1 MNYENRVYNY
11 SDKLPIKDRNYSYY
25 MINNKAKRDYNHNF
39 SNSCNSY
46 NNNDNNLIS
55 SNMRMSNIE
64 SRLNTMEKMMK
75 YFDEFIHLKEEE
87 KLNNLTSLEISSDI
101 HSYLN
106 DLITKI
112 NKLEKEIDNLKK
124 QKQKS
129 EIENSKTIE
138 NLKNKINFLEEI
150 INNKKINL
158 ENNEN
163 NLINNTNIE
172 NEKKINLNLLLEQNN
187 KEKFNK
193 NCETEEFIQNKLN
206 EIYSNNKI
214 SEMLYLIED
223 INKIAEDNEFNINE
237 QNENIR
243 KIQNDNLTLIK
254 IVAVHSEKINN
265 IDYILN
271 ELNNLKNKYFQIA
284 SVVNNVNNE
293 KEEEIFTNEFIAKY
307 KVDDN
312 EKKNENENEN
322 ENENN

>member
-1 MNYENRVYNY
+1 MNYERRANFEEKIPVKERQ
-11 SDKLPIKDRNYSYY
+11 YSYY
-25 MINNKAKRDYNHNF
+25 ITDIKNMNEINADYNPPII
-39 SNSCNSY
+39 Y
-46 NNNDNNLIS
+46 NNENNLIS
-55 SNMRMSNIE
+55 SQMRMSNIE
-64 SRLNTMEKMMK
+64 SRLMTMEKMMK

-163 NLINNTNIE
+163 NENNLINNTNIE

-187 KEKFNK
+187 KKKFNK
-193 NCETEEFIQNKLN
+193 NGEMEEFIQNKLN

-271 ELNNLKNKYFQIA
+271 ELNNLKNKYFQIS

-312 EKKNENENEN
+312 
-322 ENENN
+322 